1 MPRPKW
7 WHMVHASKSEA
18 LLAVDLYNRPGRE
31 RRLEGF
37 VVHMHIAW
45 TYLLHAGFQRSG
57 LDYRYW
63 NARGTRVINVDGE
76 PKTWDLAECAAN
88 RWQPQD
94 PVRKNIEFFI
104 GLRNKIEH
112 RFEEA
117 IVLATAGHAQ
127 AHLINFE
134 NELVGEFGPS
144 ESIADLLRFPVFLQ
158 TFTKHGE
165 NAMRM
170 SQQQLPRRTSAYL
183 TTFHSGL
190 DADTRDDQ
198 RFEFRI
204 RLVPWLASKTEADL
218 AISFVRE
225 DELTDDEFE
234 ILSRLGRKGTVIVR
248 ERKRHDVHLDD
259 MKPAEVVAAVAAEV
273 PFEFEMHHFV
283 RAWKHFEVR
292 PPTNDPQSEM
302 TDERYATY
310 DRAHKDYLYRPAFVR
325 KLIRTL
331 QTATGFEDVC
341 DLRAIPKPH
350 QASDALPKVTAIASQ
365 SRANPASQQ
374 SKVSSSSQDS
384 SRG

>member
-1 MPRPKW
+1 
-7 WHMVHASKSEA
+7 
-18 LLAVDLYNRPGRE
+18 
-31 RRLEGF
+31 
-37 VVHMHIAW
+37 
-45 TYLLHAGFQRSG
+45 
-57 LDYRYW
+57 
-63 NARGTRVINVDGE
+63 
-76 PKTWDLAECAAN
+76 
-88 RWQPQD
+88 
-94 PVRKNIEFFI
+94 
-104 GLRNKIEH
+104 
-112 RFEEA
+112 
-117 IVLATAGHAQ
+117 
-127 AHLINFE
+127 
-134 NELVGEFGPS
+134 
-144 ESIADLLRFPVFLQ
+144 
-158 TFTKHGE
+158 
-165 NAMRM
+165 
-170 SQQQLPRRTSAYL
+170 
-183 TTFHSGL
+183 
-190 DADTRDDQ
+190 
-198 RFEFRI
+198 
-204 RLVPWLASKTEADL
+204 VPWLASKTEADL